1 MSSYNNASMNMQQ
14 LKAGRANLLLRLGEI
29 EYKRAQM
36 RMRMEMY
43 DEEYINLLK
52 SIEQTESDIHKASI
66 ADYDSSEPSSEE
78 TSHTSNDK

>member
-1 MSSYNNASMNMQQ
+1 
-14 LKAGRANLLLRLGEI
+14 
-29 EYKRAQM
+29 
-36 RMRMEMY
+36 MEMY